1 MLFKQ
6 DNEQTYII
14 PISSNQSQLQLF
26 LILYLY
32 ATFLQAMHNIFLGI
46 WLYYVSFSI
55 YIARPVR
62 NNYTKWCSNTEE
74 TMHLWCNSHIAIA

>member
-46 WLYYVSFSI
+46 CIMFHS
-55 YIARPVR
+55 A
-62 NNYTKWCSNTEE
+62 YTLPGQSE
-74 TMHLWCNSHIAIA
+74 TITQNGAVTQRKQCTFDATVTLQ